1 MEMTVVQHVADLQV
15 ATAFAVSL
23 LVGLAAFGTAI
34 GFGMLGG
41 KFLEGIS
48 RQPELAGMLTG
59 RMFLMAGLLDA
70 FSAIAIAVGLM
81 LLFGG
86 ENPLLGAIL
95 KYAAS

>member
-1 MEMTVVQHVADLQV
+1 MEMSVVKYVADLQV
-15 ATAFAVSL
+15 ATAYAVSL
-23 LVGLAAFGTAI
+23 LIGFAAFGTAI

-41 KFLEGIS
+41 KFIEGIS

-70 FSAIAIAVGLM
+70 FSAIAIATGLM

-95 KYAAS
+95 AHAG